1 MFRGLCLCV
10 FLWNELHDF
19 LETISK
25 FMNILGELNN
35 HIELVGDSLNWN
47 LKKEPAFYSI
57 STSEWVKTFHKKL

>member
-47 LKKEPAFYSI
+47 LKKNQLFIQE
-57 STSEWVKTFHKKL
+57 